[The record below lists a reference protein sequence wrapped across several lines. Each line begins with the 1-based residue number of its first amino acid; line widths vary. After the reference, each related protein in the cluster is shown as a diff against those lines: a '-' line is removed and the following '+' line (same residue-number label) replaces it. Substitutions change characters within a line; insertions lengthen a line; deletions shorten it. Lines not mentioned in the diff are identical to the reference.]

1 MWNKT
6 GHILSTIFWGIF
18 LAYLIDPL
26 SSWFQNL
33 YETRVPFLKK
43 SKKGSRIFA
52 VLSSLFFFL
61 SLVTLGVTLFSMN
74 VFSYFQEVSWE
85 DFTEKINHVFHP
97 MIQLFTKIE
106 QNEPFSR
113 YQIILFDAIEKKV
126 SSFMKH
132 FMELILSFPDHF
144 GRFFL
149 GIILALY
156 FLFDKE
162 SFLVY
167 AKKMEKKLI
176 RKEYQQRIQIAGQE
190 FLRIFSGYLKG
201 QAFDALL
208 MGCLLSFGLWVIQV
222 PLGISIGILAGIGN
236 LVPYLGPFLAY
247 AFTIFFCLLEGKK
260 KTLWISLLY
269 LLLIQQLDGSF
280 IGPRLLGSKIQ
291 LKPVFILLAVWTG
304 GTFFGPFGMVFAV
317 PFAGW
322 IKSIYEMRKEEE
334 NERNH
339 HRVVKKKT
347 GKSV

>member
-6 GHILSTIFWGIF
+6 SHIISTIFWGIF
-18 LAYLIDPL
+18 LAYLMDPL
-26 SSWFQNL
+26 TSWFQNL
-33 YETRVPFLKK
+33 YETRIPFFVK
-43 SKKGSRIFA
+43 SKKRSRIFA
-52 VLSSLFFFL
+52 VLSGLFFFL
-61 SLVTLGVTLFSMN
+61 SLFALGITLFSMN

-85 DFTEKINHVFHP
+85 DFTGKIDHVFHP
-97 MIQLFTKIE
+97 MIQWFHRMN
-106 QNEPFSR
+106 QNELLSR
-113 YQIILFDAIEKKV
+113 YQMVLFDAIEKKV
-126 SSFMKH
+126 FSFMKH
-132 FMELILSFPDHF
+132 IMELMLSFPDHF

-149 GIILALY
+149 GLILALY
-156 FLFDKE
+156 LLLDKE
-162 SFLVY
+162 NFFMYGKKLG
-167 AKKMEKKLI
+167 KKMM
-176 RKEYQQRIQIAGQE
+176 KEEHLKNMKTAGQE

-201 QAFDALL
+201 QALDALL

-236 LVPYLGPFLAY
+236 MVPYLGPFIAY
-247 AFTIFFCLLEGKK
+247 ALTIFFCLLEGKK

-322 IKSIYEMRKEEE
+322 VKSMYEMRKEEE
-334 NERNH
+334 NEGNL